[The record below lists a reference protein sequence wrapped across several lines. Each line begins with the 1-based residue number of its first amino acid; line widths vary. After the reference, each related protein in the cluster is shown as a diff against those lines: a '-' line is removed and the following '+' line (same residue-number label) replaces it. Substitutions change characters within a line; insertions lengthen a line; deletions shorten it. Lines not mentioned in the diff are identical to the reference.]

1 MYVTL
6 VVSHLKEFFVE
17 ILPWWIIIV
26 IIKIIMMMRL
36 RRRRGRITIANTR
49 IAFTQ

>member
-6 VVSHLKEFFVE
+6 VVSHLKELIVE